1 MAKKLIS
8 RNDILDDILNN
19 ISPNYFPEKTLDKNR
34 VSIFGYLTETMA
46 RSVEDTVVLEQR
58 RAEDYCPELSSS
70 EVRVRQTA
78 KIRDVAI
85 SRATPSVA
93 FAIIG
98 VLKQDILTKGE
109 KVINEIHFTIDRRSI
124 ITSNGVKFSLEDD
137 ILIRAVRKSDG
148 YIYTANY
155 TGENISYNSYI
166 QMFEQD
172 NEQGEAMVT
181 LILQIYQYNHNI
193 QEKTVTDELEF
204 LYDGLTFDYDNKLA
218 GFDVYYKQ
226 SYGDSWTR
234 LDTKHYLTTEAAGRY
249 IYYNDD
255 ESNVLTIYDNPLLNI
270 NVNASIRVEI
280 RETLGAEGMVTI
292 GTTPATFEIYRDSS
306 YNYSGV
312 NVYVEMLSD
321 TMGGNDGDTL
331 ADIKTALIDAKTS
344 RDNLTT
350 EFDII
355 NYINDIDANVQIVK
369 KRNDIQD
376 RIYYMYT
383 LLRYN
388 GEIVPATTKR
398 LELEGPLSSESLG
411 DFDKIDRMVQR
422 KIIRANTKFK
432 LNIVEGVRD
441 SDYVTKVQPDEEI
454 DPNGFYVT
462 CPYMM
467 LIDQLNILSYY
478 FTSVNDSVLIN
489 TKSVN
494 DVFPF
499 QVISRNVDIYRN
511 SHADEEY
518 DQYTFTVRGALNT
531 ANDNELVDEKGNILD
546 NEKIVAYIIFKCGG
560 TNVAYLPLNMTEYS
574 QESREFTFIGKMKT
588 NDFITEEDKLHITD
602 GLYSAGTEKNYNSVI
617 DFKDSQFELIYMYK
631 NTETS
636 EYTRSSYYYSIL
648 PNTRTENYTLM
659 NAYYNTPA
667 NPYNLVIELNKV
679 SKSPVHITKKERP
692 AYGMKWNH
700 YSVGEVPFV
709 EYNFGK
715 EHIIDIYPEFKAM
728 FQVYTTM
735 LLKTTDFEVS
745 LKFIATYGQSKYITV
760 TGGKDD
766 DGNEVVRDL
775 ANLNPVFYFKVYGVN
790 APIDDIRDFI
800 HVYLRDTYIT
810 GNIIF
815 MSNICTA
822 VEQKFTTIK
831 SIKYL
836 GVDNFDASYQEFTYN
851 QPTIIDKDGIMRYIP
866 EQLNVSNIIID
877 LDET

>member
-34 VSIFGYLTETMA
+34 VSIFGYITETMA
-46 RSVEDTVVLEQR
+46 RSIEDTVVLEQR

-70 EVRVRQTA
+70 EVKVRQTA
-78 KIRDVAI
+78 KLRNVSINSA
-85 SRATPSVA
+85 SPGVA
-93 FAIIG
+93 FAVIG

-109 KVINEIHFTIDRRSI
+109 KVLNEIHFTIDRRST
-124 ITSNGVKFSLEDD
+124 ITSDGIKFSLEDD
-137 ILIRAVRKSDG
+137 ILIRAIRKGDS
-148 YIYTANY
+148 YVYTANY
-155 TGENISYNSYI
+155 TGENITYNSYI

-172 NEQGEAMVT
+172 NDQGEAMVT
-181 LILQIYQYNHNI
+181 LIIQIYQYNYNI

-204 LYDGLTFDYDNKLA
+204 LYDGLSFDYDNKLS
-218 GFDVYYKQ
+218 GFDIYYKQ
-226 SYGDSWTR
+226 SYGDSWTK
-234 LDTKHYLTTEAAGRY
+234 LDAKHYLTTEAVGKY

-255 ESNVLTIYDNPLLNI
+255 ESHILTIYDNPILNI

-280 RETLGAEGMVTI
+280 RETLGVDGMVTI

-321 TMGGNDGDTL
+321 TMGATDGDSL
-331 ADIKTALIDAKTS
+331 SDIKSALIDAKTS
-344 RDNLTT
+344 RNNLTT

-388 GEIVPATTKR
+388 NEIVPATTKR
-398 LELEGPLSSESLG
+398 LELEGAKSSESLG
-411 DFDKIDRMVQR
+411 DFDIIDRTVQR
-422 KIIRANTKFK
+422 KIIKANTKFK

-441 SDYVTKVQPDEEI
+441 SDYVTKVQPGEEI

-467 LIDQLNILSYY
+467 LVDRLNIMSYY
-478 FTSVNDSVLIN
+478 FTSVNDSILMN

-494 DVFPF
+494 DIFPY
-499 QVISRNVDIYRN
+499 QVITRNVDIYRN
-511 SHADEEY
+511 AHADENS
-518 DQYTFTVRGALNT
+518 DQYTFTVKGTMNT
-531 ANDNELVDEKGNILD
+531 ANDATLVDETGKILD
-546 NEKIVAYIIFKCGG
+546 YESIVAYLVFKCGG
-560 TNVAYLPLNMTEYS
+560 TNIAYLPLNMIGYT
-574 QESREFTFIGKMKT
+574 QESREFTFTGSMKT
-588 NDFITEEDKLHITD
+588 NDFITEENRLHITE
-602 GLYSAGTEKNYNSVI
+602 GLYAAGTEKNYNSVI
-617 DFKDSQFELIYMYK
+617 DFKDGQFELIFMYK
-631 NTETS
+631 NDEVS
-636 EYTRSSYYYSIL
+636 DYTRSSYYYSIL
-648 PNTRTENYTLM
+648 PGTKTKNYTLM
-659 NAYYNTPA
+659 NAYYNTTS

-679 SKSPVHITKKERP
+679 SKSPIHITKKERP
-692 AYGMKWNH
+692 PYGQQWNH
-700 YSVGEVPFV
+700 YSVGEVPFI

-715 EHIIDIYPEFKAM
+715 EHIIDLYSVFKNL
-728 FQVYTTM
+728 FTVYSTM
-735 LLKTTDFEVS
+735 LLQTTDFEVS

-760 TGGKDD
+760 TGGKDEE
-766 DGNEVVRDL
+766 GNEVVKDL

-810 GNIIF
+810 GNVIF
-815 MSNICTA
+815 ISNICTA
-822 VEQKFTTIK
+822 VEQKFTSIK

-851 QPTIIDKDGIMRYIP
+851 QPTIIDKDGITRYIP

-877 LDET
+877 LDEN